1 MLKASSLYMVIIIAL
16 VISLICSALIS
27 AAYFYRAQYQLHF
40 QYDRLVSNCNSGM
53 QILLNNTDSS
63 YREPQSLSLSGLP
76 TDSTILQKYP
86 WGIFDIGVIKTFSH
100 RDTLWRVFSI
110 ANQVDSSKW
119 SSIYLID
126 EDRPLSLSG
135 KTSIQGDAR
144 LPKAGVKTAYLDNQ
158 SYSGDEQL
166 VKGHI
171 YDSDRQLPPLAGPR
185 LEMIKH
191 LFRQPADNSGRPGP
205 SAGATRS
212 FRLPTRVIRLEAQA
226 TLQNASFN
234 GNLIL
239 YSDTTLTIDS
249 TVSLENVIVVAKS
262 IQVKSGF
269 HGHCQLYATDSLSV
283 GGNCHFTYPS
293 CLALVRNTSGI
304 TDLPGKISLGE
315 HSSLEGLIF
324 TYEKQS
330 SKLPPVISLAKNAVV
345 SGQIYSQG
353 SLSLKEGVIIRG
365 GVMTSRFLYQNSITS
380 YENYLV
386 NTRIDMTALSRY
398 YLSSNLSPSAG
409 ATQHILQWLK

>member
-1 MLKASSLYMVIIIAL
+1 MVIIIAL

-40 QYDRLVSNCNSGM
+40 QYDRLMNNCNSGI
-53 QILLNNTDSS
+53 QILLNNGDSS
-63 YREPQSLSLSGLP
+63 YREPQALSLSGNP
-76 TDSTILQKYP
+76 TDSIILQKYP

-110 ANQVDSSKW
+110 ANQIDSSKW
-119 SSIYLID
+119 SSVYLID

-135 KTSIQGDAR
+135 KTSICGDAR

-158 SYSGDEQL
+158 SYTGNEHL

-171 YDSDRQLPPLAGPR
+171 FDSDRQLPPLAGPR
-185 LEMIKH
+185 LELIRR
-191 LFRQPADNSGRPGP
+191 LFRQPEETGRRPAPSGGT
-205 SAGATRS
+205 TRS
-212 FRLPTRVIRLEAQA
+212 FRLSTRVIRLDDLT
-226 TLQNASFN
+226 TLQNASFS

-249 TVSLENVIVVAKS
+249 TVSLQDVIVVAKS

-283 GGNCHFTYPS
+283 GSDCHFTYPS
-293 CLALVRNTSGI
+293 CLALFRSTAGV
-304 TDLPGKISLGE
+304 TDLPGRISLGE
-315 HSSLEGLIF
+315 HSHVEGLIF
-324 TYEKQS
+324 TYEKQTG
-330 SKLPPVISLAKNAVV
+330 KLPPIIRLAKNTMV

-353 SLSLKEGVIIRG
+353 SLSLKEGVNIQG
-365 GVMTSRFLYQNSITS
+365 GVMTSRFLYASSITL

-386 NTRIDMTALSRY
+386 NTRIDLTTLSRY
-398 YLSSNLSPSAG
+398 YLSSPLSPSAG